1 MTMWLVTC
9 EILVEPGDMPSGS
22 TKGFVNVTTW
32 ADSTEAIREKLT
44 RYLATFNWHLL
55 SITREVPVDDSRDYG
70 DEINDMIERAST
82 NPQAII
88 LGTFYSYKEN

>member
-1 MTMWLVTC
+1 MWLVTC
-9 EILVEPGDMPSGS
+9 EILVEPGDMPSGF
-22 TKGFVNVTTW
+22 TKGFLNIATW
-32 ADSTEAIREKLT
+32 AGSTEEVREKLSH
-44 RYLATFNWHLL
+44 YLDTFRWHLL
-55 SITREVPVDDSRDYG
+55 SITRALPIDDSRDYG